1 MKSIFVKLALV
12 RDILDAS
19 ETERLA
25 IFSRVSSYVYKGDYA
40 DYGKKDIFLSC
51 VNSSDSIVG
60 MKLGIAV
67 EAVRKI
73 RSRMSLQAYSV
84 IGEETLD
91 KIATGTI
98 TELDEIRRDFDI
110 LEKNPVSVKAEML
123 FPGEFLS
130 LIRKYSLVDSEYNIA
145 DCKYELALLHWMSL
159 KKIGELLDNID
170 VDRMQYLLKVI
181 NNETFSVTTGD
192 RANIFRVIFCDGD
205 IIKYAKTED
214 KDKFMFPPKRPEKEG
229 GDKELFTV

>member
-12 RDILDAS
+12 RDSVDDS

-25 IFSRVSSYVYKGDYA
+25 LLSRVSAYIYRGDYA

-51 VNSSDSIVG
+51 VNSSDSLVG

-91 KIATGTI
+91 KIATGRKA
-98 TELDEIRRDFDI
+98 ELDEIRRDFDI

-130 LIRKYSLVDSEYNIA
+130 LIREFSLVDSAYSIA

-159 KKIGELLDNID
+159 KKIGELLDNVD
-170 VDRMQYLLKVI
+170 VDRIQYLLKVI
-181 NNETFSVTTGD
+181 NNETSGITAGD
-192 RANIFRVIFCDGD
+192 RANIFRVIFCEGD
-205 IIKYAKTED
+205 IAKYAKAED
-214 KDKFMFPPKRPEKEG
+214 KDKFKFPPKRPEAEG
-229 GDKELFTV
+229 